1 MIDLSTAAIV
11 LSALPAVLLAINLPL
26 YRHTPPR
33 DSRTRPAVS
42 ILVPARDEEAN
53 IAGALA
59 AILANTDD
67 ELDIVVLD
75 DHSTD
80 RTPDIVREIGAKDGR
95 VRLHESAALPPG
107 WSGKQFACHQLA
119 LLARC
124 QILLFVDADVRLTP
138 DAIGRMTAFLDQS
151 GAGLVSGFP
160 RQLTLSFAERL
171 IIPLI
176 DYVLLCYL
184 PLGGLRWTR
193 LVGFGA
199 GCGQLMMA
207 RRDAYLVSGGHGA
220 IATSR
225 HDGVTLPRAFRR
237 AGFATDL
244 FDAGDIASCRMY
256 CGAAEVWNGLVKNA
270 TEGMAG
276 PLALPIWTILLF
288 GGHVL
293 PWLLLL
299 DGQTRSAGA
308 IAVLLSLG
316 GRLVVALRNHSS
328 RLGAILHAASI
339 LVLLAIQYDAVLR
352 QIRRRPATWR
362 GRSYPAETDEA
373 GAGV

>member
-1 MIDLSTAAIV
+1 MIFLSTAAIV
-11 LSALPAVLLAINLPL
+11 LSALPAVLLLLNLPL
-26 YRHTPPR
+26 YRHAPPA
-33 DSRTRPAVS
+33 DPAARPTVS
-42 ILVPARDEEAN
+42 VLVPARDEEAN
-53 IAGALA
+53 IADALA
-59 AILANTDD
+59 AILANADV
-67 ELDIVVLD
+67 ELDVVVLD

-80 RTPDIVREIGAKDGR
+80 RTPDIVRGIIVSDGR
-95 VRLHESAALPPG
+95 VRLYESAALPSG

-119 LLARC
+119 LLARN
-124 QILLFVDADVRLTP
+124 QILLFVDADVRLAR
-138 DAIGRMTAFLDQS
+138 DAIGRMAAFLNHS

-160 RQLTLSFAERL
+160 RQLTSSFAEQL

-184 PLGGLRWTR
+184 PFAGLRWTR

-199 GCGQLMMA
+199 GCGQLMMT
-207 RRDAYLVSGGHGA
+207 RRDAYLVSGGHAA
-220 IATSR
+220 IAASR

-256 CGAAEVWNGLVKNA
+256 GSAREVWNGLVKNA

-299 DGQTRSAGA
+299 DQRTQAAGA
-308 IAVLLSLG
+308 LAVLLSLSS
-316 GRLVVALRNHSS
+316 RLVVTLRNHSS
-328 RLGAILHAASI
+328 RFGAIFHSAGV
-339 LVLLAIQYDAVLR
+339 LVLLAIQYDAAIRL
-352 QIRRRPATWR
+352 IRRRPATWR
-362 GRSYPAETDEA
+362 GRSYPAGTDEA

>member
-1 MIDLSTAAIV
+1 MIFLSIAAIV

-26 YRHTPPR
+26 YRRTPRGDPG
-33 DSRTRPAVS
+33 TRPSVS
-42 ILVPARDEEAN
+42 VLVPARDEEVN
-53 IAGALA
+53 IADALA
-59 AILANTDD
+59 AILANTHV
-67 ELDIVVLD
+67 ELDVVVLD
-75 DHSTD
+75 DHSAD
-80 RTPDIVREIGAKDGR
+80 RTPDIVRRIGATDSR
-95 VRLHESAALPPG
+95 VRLHESAALPAG

-119 LLARC
+119 ALARC
-124 QILLFVDADVRLTP
+124 QILLFIDADVRLTP
-138 DAIGRMTAFLDQS
+138 DAISRMAAFLDQS
-151 GAGLVSGFP
+151 RAGLVSGFP

-176 DYVLLCYL
+176 DYVLLGYL
-184 PLGGLRWTR
+184 PFAGLRWTR

-244 FDAGDIASCRMY
+244 FDGGDIASCRMY
-256 CGAAEVWNGLVKNA
+256 RGGAEVWNGFVKNA

-276 PLALPIWTILLF
+276 PLALPIWTIVLL

-293 PWLLLL
+293 PWLLLV
-299 DGQTRSAGA
+299 DGQTHGAGA

-316 GRLVVALRNHSS
+316 SRIVVALRNRSS
-328 RLGAILHAASI
+328 RLGAILLPASI
-339 LVLLAIQYDAVLR
+339 LVLLAIQYDAVIRL
-352 QIRRRPATWR
+352 IRRRPATWR
-362 GRSYPAETDEA
+362 GRSYPAGTDEA
-373 GAGV
+373 GVGV